1 MERLA
6 VPALSSSPDRDLL
19 DAIRA
24 WQTDPRGMS
33 LLEYTGLRRSEHIT
47 LTTCVEVGPS
57 KLCSVLCLGDGLD
70 PLKGRGIWS

>member
-24 WQTDPRGMS
+24 WESDPRGMS
-33 LLEYTGLRRSEHIT
+33 LLEYTGLRRAEF
-47 LTTCVEVGPS
+47 GA
-57 KLCSVLCLGDGLD
+57 LCRDDTPVAELLRRRSAL
-70 PLKGRGIWS
+70 PLAA

>member
-24 WQTDPRGMS
+24 WQADHQGMG
-33 LLEYTGLRRSEHIT
+33 LLAYTGLRQSE
-47 LTTCVEVGPS
+47 LAA
-57 KLCSVLCLGDGLD
+57 LCRDETPVAELIERRRQA
-70 PLKGRGIWS
+70 PVAA